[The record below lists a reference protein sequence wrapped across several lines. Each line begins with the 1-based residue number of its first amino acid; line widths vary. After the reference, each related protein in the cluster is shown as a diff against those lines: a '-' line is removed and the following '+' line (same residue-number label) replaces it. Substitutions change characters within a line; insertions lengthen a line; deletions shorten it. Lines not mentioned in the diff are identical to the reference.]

1 MIKYPILSN
10 NNWTKEDVLVAIDYY
25 LERGYGNDVL
35 IWKDLD
41 PELVK
46 VALIAGFNPFSLL

>member
-1 MIKYPILSN
+1 MIKYPILNN

-25 LERGYGNDVL
+25 LERGYGNDTL

-46 VALIAGFNPFSLL
+46 VALTAGFNPFLLL